1 MLTQDQIQRALEALS
16 DELGKGGVKAEL
28 CLYGGA
34 AFCLAYNARP
44 ATRDVDAV
52 FEPSARVRDAAR
64 KVAFLLALDEDWLN
78 DAVKGFVVPHP
89 KRVLLDLPALKV
101 YVAEADY
108 LLAMKALASRVDATD
123 KDDVLFLIRKL
134 DLKTPAQVFEIL
146 GRYYPNEQIKP
157 ATQYFIEE
165 LFQR

>member
-1 MLTQDQIQRALEALS
+1 MLTQEQIQSALRALS
-16 DELGKGGVKAEL
+16 DELATEGVKAEL

-52 FEPSARVRDAAR
+52 FEPSAKVRAAAR
-64 KVAFLLALDEDWLN
+64 KVGIRLALGDDWLN

-89 KRVLLDLPALKV
+89 KRVLLDLPCLKV

-134 DLKTPAQVFEIL
+134 DLKTPAEVFEIL
-146 GRYYPNEQIKP
+146 SRYYPNEHIKP